1 MPSFSEIGDKKILTS
16 LDDKLFYMEISL
28 EKATYTGHVAHK
40 KKQVILHGN
49 SFRKGYVHWTRSTQK
64 KRQVILH
71 GNSFGKG
78 YVHWTR
84 RDEQGREV

>member
-1 MPSFSEIGDKKILTS
+1 M
-16 LDDKLFYMEISL
+16 

-40 KKQVILHGN
+40 KKQVILQGN
-49 SFRKGYVHWTRSTQK
+49 SFGKGYVHWTRSTQK
-64 KRQVILH
+64 KQVILQ

-84 RDEQGREV
+84 SPQKKTSYFTWKFIWKRLRTLDSYIMINFASV